1 MNVHADLRIAC
12 ERASEIMLDAI
23 EQHLERGVEPDLLR
37 RVAVLVRRAHETL
50 RAYETRHGIE
60 PALRDYRVSLETIVA
75 RAEADGAVEISG
87 VVA

>member
-1 MNVHADLRIAC
+1 
-12 ERASEIMLDAI
+12 
-23 EQHLERGVEPDLLR
+23 LLR

-75 RAEADGAVEISG
+75 RAEADGAVEVMS
-87 VVA
+87 